1 MKKFET
7 LTDYEILNATYSY
20 YLLKWGDELDFL
32 EKNPDDIIAKS
43 KSTEIDVAKNSD
55 YSNLD
60 GCKTAEE
67 CAYSIGTPHAEPR
80 TASHT
85 ATQLTK
91 AE

>member
-43 KSTEIDVAKNSD
+43 KSTELVKILDELAVEMVKLKN
-55 YSNLD
+55 
-60 GCKTAEE
+60 
-67 CAYSIGTPHAEPR
+67 
-80 TASHT
+80 
-85 ATQLTK
+85 
-91 AE
+91 